1 MPTLP
6 KVDLAPPLT
15 ETQLGRLIYSKWDFQ
30 QALSALTFLM
40 EDFDH
45 ERSYNNVQLR
55 RFRCYE
61 TSVILSFSRP
71 FEISRGRTSL
81 GLKAIGV
88 HLDEE
93 ELALKAKL
101 LALRRQVIAHSD
113 EEYMHYRGA
122 MLKPFEDLEFA
133 LPFFQFDEAL
143 HLREHHFRPIEALL
157 HKLMHAISAKLFAIA
172 RETPARVDVYKTPRL
187 TQS

>member
-1 MPTLP
+1 MRNLP
-6 KVDLAPPLT
+6 KDRPAPPMT
-15 ETQLGRLIYSKWDFQ
+15 ETQLGRLIYSQWDFQ

-45 ERSYNNVQLR
+45 EAPYNKVQLR

-81 GLKAIGV
+81 GLRAIGV
-88 HLDEE
+88 HLEEE

-113 EEYMHYRGA
+113 EDYMHYRGT
-122 MLKPFEDLEFA
+122 MMKPFEDLAIA
-133 LPFFQFDEAL
+133 LPLFQFDESL
-143 HLREHHFRPIEALL
+143 HLTAHDFRPIEALL
-157 HKLMHAISAKLFAIA
+157 YKLMHAISEKLFAIA
-172 RETPARVDVYKTPRL
+172 REDPARLHVYRTPKL
-187 TQS
+187 A